1 MGERTLTRA
10 SGASWAII
18 LAAAGLVV
26 AVLAGMDAARAQP
39 AGDPAPEICCIYL
52 IY

>member
-1 MGERTLTRA
+1 MTRA

-18 LAAAGLVV
+18 LAAAGLAA

-39 AGDPAPEICCIYL
+39 VGSPAPPVCCIYL
-52 IY
+52 IF